1 MFDAHVIRKDFPI
14 FERRVHGDKPLVYLD
29 SAATSQR
36 PRQVINTISDFYEHS
51 NANVHRGVYELGEEA
66 TQRYEDARAK
76 VAMFIGAPGP
86 TGLVFVRSAT
96 EALNTVAG
104 GWGRKFLKPGDEV
117 LISEMEH
124 HSNLVPWQM
133 IAAATGATLV
143 PLPVNIETG
152 LLDMD
157 ALPRLLTDTVKLV
170 CVTQMSNVL
179 GTINPIRQIADAAH
193 AAGALVMVD
202 GAQGAPHIATDV
214 TAMDADFYALSGHKM
229 LGPTGSGALWARPEL
244 LEAMDPFLGGGEM
257 IREVWFDKATY
268 NDIPYKFEAGTPPIA
283 PAVGLGA
290 AVDYLTD
297 LGMDAV
303 RNHEVDLTRY
313 ALEKLDELG
322 DVTIHGPRDLA
333 VKGGVVSFWYSDIH
347 PHDLGTIV
355 DTFGVC
361 IRAGHHCAQP
371 LMRRLGVPATAR
383 ASFNVYNTTQDVDAL
398 IEALAHAKEIF
409 AGGGGLPL

>member
-14 FERRVHGDKPLVYLD
+14 FEKRVHGDKPLVYLD
-29 SAATSQR
+29 SAATSQH
-36 PRQVINTISDFYEHS
+36 PRQVINTIVDFYEHS
-51 NANVHRGVYELGEEA
+51 NANVHRGVYALGEEA
-66 TQRYEDARAK
+66 TERYEGARAK
-76 VAMFIGAPGP
+76 VAAFVGAPGP

-152 LLDMD
+152 LLDLD
-157 ALPRLLTDTVKLV
+157 ALPNLLTERTKLV

-179 GTINPIRQIADAAH
+179 GTINPIRPIADAAH

-214 TAMDADFYALSGHKM
+214 VAMDADFYAVSGHKM
-229 LGPTGSGALWARPEL
+229 LGPTGSGALWAKPEH

-257 IREVWFDKATY
+257 IREVWFDRATY
-268 NDIPYKFEAGTPPIA
+268 NELPYKFEAGTPPIA

-290 AVDYLTD
+290 ACDYLTD

-303 RNHEVDLTRY
+303 HAHEVELTRY
-313 ALEKLDELG
+313 ALERLDALG
-322 DVTIHGPRDLA
+322 DVTIHGPRDMS
-333 VKGGVVSFWYSDIH
+333 VKGGVVSFWYGDIH

-383 ASFNVYNTTQDVDAL
+383 ASFNVYNTTEDIDAL
-398 IEALAHAKEIF
+398 IDALAHAKEIF
-409 AGGGGLPL
+409 AGGGGVPF